1 MAEAIASSEKAKWMN
16 AMDKEMEPLR
26 KNDAWELVELL
37 KDQKAIGNKW
47 VFNFKTDSDGSIEY
61 HKAHLS
67 GLRFFS
73 QKHGRI
79 MMKHS

>member
-26 KNDAWELVELL
+26 KNDVWELIELL

-47 VFNFKTDSDGSIEY
+47 VFNFKTDSDGSIEC
-61 HKAHLS
+61 HKAHLVV
-67 GLRFFS
+67 
-73 QKHGRI
+73 
-79 MMKHS
+79 